1 MSILRTPE
9 ARFENLAD
17 FPFQANYTDIE
28 HGSQPLQMLRMHHV
42 EAGPKDASPVL
53 MLHGEP
59 TWSYLYR
66 KMIPIIADAGY
77 RAVAPDFI
85 GFGRSDKLSEIE
97 DYSYQ
102 RHIDWTKEWL
112 LANDLR
118 NITLICQDWGGLIGL
133 RLVAEMPERFAAVV
147 AANTGL
153 PTGDRPMPEIW
164 EQFRTA
170 VETAPN
176 LSVSRLVQ
184 SGCLSKLSSEEL
196 AAYDAPFPDDSYKA
210 GVRSFPNLV
219 PRVLVSR
226 ALVPRALVPRALDD
240 PAREANQVAW
250 QKLMKFEKPF
260 LTAFSDSDP
269 ITKGGDRLFQKL
281 IPGTKEQDHTTIVEA
296 GHFLQEDKGE
306 ELAKVVVDFLS
317 N

>member
-9 ARFENLAD
+9 SQFENLKD
-17 FPFQANYTDIE
+17 FPYNPNYTELKPDSKHVTE
-28 HGSQPLQMLRMHHV
+28 TLRMHHV
-42 EAGPKDASPVL
+42 EAGPADGLVVL

-77 RAVAPDFI
+77 RAIAPDFI
-85 GFGRSDKLSEIE
+85 GFGRSDKLSAIE

-102 RHIDWTKEWL
+102 SHVDWTKEWL
-112 LANDLR
+112 IANDL
-118 NITLICQDWGGLIGL
+118 NKVTLVCQDWGGLVGL
-133 RLVAEMPERFAAVV
+133 RLVADMPERFAAVV
-147 AANTGL
+147 TANTGL

-176 LSVSRLVQ
+176 LSVSRLVM
-184 SGCLSKLSSEEL
+184 SGCVTKLSDDTL

-219 PRVLVSR
+219 PRSV
-226 ALVPRALVPRALDD
+226 DD
-240 PAREANQVAW
+240 PARDANKLAW
-250 QKLMKFEKPF
+250 QELMKFEKPF

-269 ITKGGDRLFQKL
+269 ITAGGDRLIQKL
-281 IPGTKEQDHTTIVEA
+281 IPGTKGQEHTTIVGA

-306 ELAKVVVDFLS
+306 ELANTIVSFL
-317 N
+317 NEQA

>member
-1 MSILRTPE
+1 MPVLRIPE
-9 ARFENLAD
+9 SQFEKLKD
-17 FPFQANYTDIE
+17 FPFEANYTDVKLDMD
-28 HGSQPLQMLRMHHV
+28 SSASDRLRIHHV
-42 EAGPKDASPVL
+42 EAGPVDASPIL

-77 RAVAPDFI
+77 RAIAPDFI

-97 DYSYQ
+97 DYSFQ
-102 RHIDWTKEWL
+102 SHVDWTKQWL
-112 LANDLR
+112 VANDLE
-118 NITLICQDWGGLIGL
+118 NITLVCQDWGGLVGL
-133 RLVAEMPERFAAVV
+133 RLVAEMPERFSAVV

-164 EQFRTA
+164 ERFRTA
-170 VETAPN
+170 VETSPN
-176 LSVSRLVQ
+176 LSVSRLVK
-184 SGCLSKLSSEEL
+184 SGCVTELSEDTL

-219 PRVLVSR
+219 PRSM
-226 ALVPRALVPRALDD
+226 DD
-240 PAREANQVAW
+240 PARDANMLAW
-250 QKLMKFEKPF
+250 QQLMQFEKPF

-269 ITKGGDRLFQKL
+269 ITQGGDRLMQKL
-281 IPGTKEQDHTTIVEA
+281 IPGTKGQKHTTILGA

-306 ELAKVVVDFLS
+306 DLAQVVVELVAS
-317 N
+317 LI

>member
-1 MSILRTPE
+1 MTILRTPE
-9 ARFENLAD
+9 PHFQNLKD
-17 FPFQANYTDIE
+17 FHFKANYTNVMPGDAI
-28 HGSQPLQMLRMHHV
+28 LRMHHV
-42 EAGPKDASPVL
+42 EAGPSDGPGNASPVL

-77 RAVAPDFI
+77 RAIAPDFI
-85 GFGRSDKLSEIE
+85 GFGRSDKLSKLE

-102 RHIDWTKEWL
+102 NHVDWTKDWL
-112 LANDLR
+112 IKNDLKD
-118 NITLICQDWGGLIGL
+118 ITLVCQDWGGLVGL
-133 RLVAEMPERFAAVV
+133 RLVAEMPERFKAVV

-176 LSVSRLVQ
+176 LSVSRLIQ
-184 SGCLSKLSSEEL
+184 SGCLSKLSDDEL

-219 PRVLVSR
+219 PRSV
-226 ALVPRALVPRALDD
+226 DD
-240 PAREANQVAW
+240 PARDANKLAW
-250 QKLMKFEKPF
+250 EKLMKFDKPF

-269 ITKGGDRLFQKL
+269 ITKGGDRVFQKL
-281 IPGTKEQDHTTIVEA
+281 IPGTKAVEHTTIVGA

-306 ELAKVVVDFLS
+306 DLATIIIEFLDS
-317 N
+317 V

>member
-1 MSILRTPE
+1 LSILRTPDSQ
-9 ARFENLAD
+9 FETLKD
-17 FPFQANYTDIE
+17 FPFTANYTNLK
-28 HGSQPLQMLRMHHV
+28 HGNETLRMHHV
-42 EAGPKDASPVL
+42 EAGPSNVGPSDAAPVL

-77 RAVAPDFI
+77 RAIAPDFI
-85 GFGRSDKLSEIE
+85 GFGRSDKLSAIE

-102 RHIDWTKEWL
+102 SHVDRTKQWL
-112 LANDLR
+112 VKNDLTGV
-118 NITLICQDWGGLIGL
+118 TLVCQDWGGLVGL
-133 RLVAEMPERFAAVV
+133 RLVAEIPERFAAIV

-170 VETAPN
+170 VETAPD
-176 LSVSRLVQ
+176 LSVSRLVK
-184 SGCLSKLSSEEL
+184 SGCVTELSEATL

-219 PRVLVSR
+219 PRSV
-226 ALVPRALVPRALDD
+226 DD
-240 PAREANQVAW
+240 PARDANKAAW
-250 QKLMKFEKPF
+250 QALMKFEKPV

-269 ITKGGDRLFQKL
+269 ITAGGDRLIQKL
-281 IPGTKEQDHTTIVEA
+281 MPGTKGQEHTTIVGA

-306 ELAKVVVDFLS
+306 DFAKAIVEFLAS
-317 N
+317 NSIG